1 MEGRGIASSK
11 IALPDIIVQN
21 QPLEKPLI
29 YFFHLPNFGSKIH
42 LFLYQII
49 E

>member
-1 MEGRGIASSK
+1 MWRVAALRQQ

-29 YFFHLPNFGSKIH
+29 YFFHPACFSP
-42 LFLYQII
+42 
-49 E
+49 